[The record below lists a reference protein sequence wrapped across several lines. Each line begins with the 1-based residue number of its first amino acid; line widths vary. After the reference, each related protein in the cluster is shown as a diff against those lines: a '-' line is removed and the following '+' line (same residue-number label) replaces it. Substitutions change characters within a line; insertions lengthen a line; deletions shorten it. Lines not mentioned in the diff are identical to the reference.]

1 VILKWL
7 QAWWHDALLRG
18 VLKNSSYL
26 FSSNSVAAGLS
37 FLQGI
42 FATRL
47 LGVDGYGLVSG
58 TIIVFVS
65 NIHTL
70 LSFRMSE
77 SVVRYTVGP
86 LKDGQKDQA
95 AAVVKVAGLLEA
107 GTSVLAYG
115 ILLLLAPL
123 AGIILGKDTST
134 TSLFTFY
141 GSVLLV
147 NMVFETCTG
156 VLRAARRFDR
166 IAQVNLG
173 QSIITFTLITWAYL
187 SKGSEKEVLGAYLAG
202 KTFAGLFLLIF
213 AARQAG
219 REYGRDWWRASLKL
233 VPNLRGL
240 LGFAFNTNLNGTL
253 NLLTRDSLPL
263 YLTSLRSLEE
273 TGYFRLAQGL
283 INLVMLPIEP
293 IIWPT
298 YTEITNTIIYR
309 QWETTKRLLRR
320 ISTIAGVWTL
330 TAGSGLVLFGWWL
343 IPLLYTPA
351 AAPTYP
357 AMIILLIGYGFANTF
372 QWNRPLLLALGK
384 PGFPVRIAALVGLV
398 ELLMIL
404 WLVPDYGYLAM
415 AAILSGYLVVT
426 IGINVWKGL
435 SDLRSA
441 SRLDTLVSTEE
452 GSI

>member
-1 VILKWL
+1 MRDLL
-7 QAWWHDALLRG
+7 RSWWHDRLLRG
-18 VLKNSSYL
+18 VLRNSSYL
-26 FSSNSVAAGLS
+26 FSSNGLTAGLS
-37 FLQGI
+37 FVQGI

-58 TIIVFVS
+58 TIIIFVS

-77 SVVRYTVGP
+77 SVVRYTTGP
-86 LKDGQKDQA
+86 LKEGHKDQA
-95 AAVVKVAGLLEA
+95 AAVVKIAGLLEA
-107 GTSVLAYG
+107 ATSVLAYG
-115 ILLLLAPL
+115 VLLLLAPL
-123 AGIILGKDTST
+123 AGMILGKDADT
-134 TSLFTFY
+134 TTLFTFY

-147 NMVFETCTG
+147 NMVFETSTG

-173 QSIITFTLITWAYL
+173 QSLVTFALIGWAYW
-187 SKGSEKEVLGAYLAG
+187 SGGGEKEVLGAYLAG
-202 KTFAGLFLLIF
+202 KTFSGVFLLIF

-219 REYGRDWWRASLKL
+219 REYGTDWWRTSLKL
-233 VPNLRGL
+233 VPDLRGML
-240 LGFAFNTNLNGTL
+240 NFAIQTNLNGTL

-263 YLTSLRSLEE
+263 YLTSLRSHEE

-283 INLVMLPIEP
+283 INLVMLPTEP

-298 YTEITNTIIYR
+298 YTEITNTIFQR

-320 ISTIAGVWTL
+320 VSGIAGMWTL
-330 TAGSGLVLFGWWL
+330 VAGGGLALFGWWL
-343 IPLLYTPA
+343 IPLLYTSE
-351 AAPTYP
+351 AAPAYP
-357 AMIILLIGYGFANTF
+357 AMLILLLGYGFANIF

-384 PGFPVRIAALVGLV
+384 PGVPVLTAALVGIF
-398 ELLMIL
+398 EILLIL

-415 AAILSGYLVVT
+415 AAILSGYLIIT

-435 SDLRSA
+435 SVLNDSA
-441 SRLDTLVSTEE
+441 RHDPMIPTAGQPT
-452 GSI
+452 